1 MDIIESVSNTPNVL
15 KQIQAWEIKH
25 NLLGKNR
32 YIPMLEAYRRTM
44 EFHKGDS
51 SKSKMLALPS
61 ELKNVREYFTPSYCA
76 LEHKRCLNWY
86 DLTDKGRAIIDDLI
100 NTITWSENLNTIL
113 FNQKKF

>member
-1 MDIIESVSNTPNVL
+1 MNSAEPNVL

-25 NLLGKNR
+25 NLLGKTR
-32 YIPMLEAYRRTM
+32 CVPMLEAYRRTM
-44 EFHKGDS
+44 EFHNGDT
-51 SKSKMLALPS
+51 SKTKMLALPS
-61 ELKNVREYFTPSYCA
+61 ELKNVSDFFTLSN

-113 FNQKKF
+113 FNLKIF